1 LANEPVDSE
10 IFVLIHHIFE
20 HLMCLKPL
28 NAEKF
33 SGLLEVVRVNKFIE
47 DQTKNV
53 MDYYNEVVNIK
64 TH

>member
-1 LANEPVDSE
+1 
-10 IFVLIHHIFE
+10 
-20 HLMCLKPL
+20 MCLKPL